1 VFAAGLVR
9 LQASPVCYN
18 DGCGMLSRR
27 MRCFIRGNS
36 MSHPPVVEVL
46 LATYNGAR
54 FLPEQVNSLLKQD
67 YENIRIL
74 ARDDG
79 SSDETAELLA
89 RYAARFP
96 SRFHVLPASPGG
108 GSPKDNFLLLM
119 QASTADYV
127 CFCDQDDVWLS
138 DKVSKSKQA
147 MDGLEREW
155 GPDVPLLVFTDLRLV
170 DSNLHTIHPSFWS
183 YMGIRPERIH
193 RLPRLLVQG
202 VVTGCTAMLN
212 RALVERAMRMPE
224 DAYMHDRWISWL
236 AAFLGRSAIVSTQ
249 TVLYRQHGGN
259 AVGTGTNI
267 GDSATSA
274 PRPLWQKIRH
284 PRIAPELLIRWEISQ
299 RQARAFL
306 RAHEAEL
313 RPAQR
318 KLVRGFLSCQTSR
331 SRLVRVAS
339 LIRYG
344 FYHVGVKPNLA
355 MMIHLWK
362 MNEDGC

>member
-1 VFAAGLVR
+1 
-9 LQASPVCYN
+9 
-18 DGCGMLSRR
+18 
-27 MRCFIRGNS
+27 MRCLAQGKK
-36 MSHPPVVEVL
+36 MSRPPVVEIL

-54 FLPEQVNSLLKQD
+54 FLPEQVDSALAQD

-89 RYAARFP
+89 QYAARFP
-96 SRFHVLPASPGG
+96 SRFRVLPASPGG

-119 QASTADYV
+119 QSSTADYV
-127 CFCDQDDVWLS
+127 CFCDQDDVWLP
-138 DKVSKSKQA
+138 DKVSRSKQA
-147 MDGLEREW
+147 MDGLERLW
-155 GPDVPLLVFTDLRLV
+155 GQGVPLLVFTDLRLV
-170 DSNLHTIHPSFWS
+170 DDKLHTIHPSFWS

-212 RALVERAMRMPE
+212 RALVERAVRMPE

-236 AAFLGRSAIVSTQ
+236 AAFLGRSAIVSTP

-259 AVGTGTNI
+259 AVGTGNNAS
-267 GDSATSA
+267 DSAPQP

-284 PRIAPELLIRWEISQ
+284 PRIAPEHLNRWEIDQ

-306 RAHEAEL
+306 HAHGAEL

-318 KLVRGFLSCQTSR
+318 ALMRGFLRCQTSR

-344 FYHVGVKPNLA
+344 FYHVGLKPNLA
-355 MMIHLWK
+355 MMIHLWQMK
-362 MNEDGC
+362 VKKQETA

>member
-1 VFAAGLVR
+1 
-9 LQASPVCYN
+9 
-18 DGCGMLSRR
+18 
-27 MRCFIRGNS
+27 MRCFARGKAMNR
-36 MSHPPVVEVL
+36 PPAVEVL

-54 FLPEQVNSLLKQD
+54 FLPEQVDSVLAQD

-89 RYAARFP
+89 QYAARFP
-96 SRFHVLPASPGG
+96 SRFRVMPASPGG

-127 CFCDQDDVWLS
+127 CFCDQDDVWLP

-147 MDGLEREW
+147 MDRLEREW
-155 GPDVPLLVFTDLRLV
+155 GPEVPLLVFTDLRLV
-170 DSNLHTIHPSFWS
+170 DDKLHEIHPSFWS

-212 RALVERAMRMPE
+212 RALVERAVRMPE

-236 AAFLGRSAIVSTQ
+236 AAFLGHSGIVSTP

-259 AVGTGTNI
+259 AVGTGSNA
-267 GDSATSA
+267 GDSSTQT
-274 PRPLWQKIRH
+274 PRPLWQKISH
-284 PRIAPELLIRWEISQ
+284 PRIAPEHVNRWEIDQ
-299 RQARAFL
+299 RQAGAFL
-306 RAHEAEL
+306 RAHGAEL

-318 KLVRGFLSCQTSR
+318 ALVQGFLRCQASR
-331 SRLVRVAS
+331 SRMVRVAS

-362 MNEDGC
+362 INQDGR